1 MKIDQLLDRY
11 LKGEASLEE
20 QQLVEQ
26 WLENPDQAATVWDEL
41 GASNQDEWLQKL
53 YCRISNTIG
62 AENKKIIK
70 FKSWLKVAIASAAVL
85 AGFLLTLLLWPKQ
98 KQPVAIA
105 SWTTVSA
112 ALGEKHYVMLEDSS
126 SVWLNGGAS
135 IRYNTAPGHKNREV
149 YLSGEAY
156 FDVKHLPQRPF
167 MVHTGKITTT
177 VLGTAFNIS
186 ADKLGS
192 QVKVAVTR
200 GKVQVAKA
208 GEVLG
213 LLTPN
218 QQIVYEQ
225 RRQSYVQ
232 SHIAT
237 EVVLDWLPDDLYFD
251 NTTFGEAALA
261 LAKQYNVQIKFGNEK
276 LKNCRFTGTIKKD
289 KTLDQALRVI
299 CEFNKATYKIK
310 NNTVAIFGAGCE

>member
-1 MKIDQLLDRY
+1 MKIDQLLDKY

-20 QQLVEQ
+20 QQLVER
-26 WLENPDQAATVWDEL
+26 WLENPDQPATVWDQL
-41 GASNQDEWLQKL
+41 DAGSQDEWLQKL
-53 YCRISNTIG
+53 YRRIAHTID
-62 AENKKIIK
+62 AENKKTIK
-70 FKSWLKVAIASAAVL
+70 FKSWFKVAMASAAVF
-85 AGFLLTLLLWPKQ
+85 AGFLLALLLWPKQ
-98 KQPVAIA
+98 KQPTAMA

-112 ALGEKHYVMLEDSS
+112 ATGEKHYVMLEDSS
-126 SVWLNGGAS
+126 SVWLNSGAS

-186 ADKLGS
+186 TDKLGN

-200 GKVQVAKA
+200 GKVQVAKE

-213 LLTPN
+213 LLMPN
-218 QQIVYEQ
+218 QQIVYE
-225 RRQSYVQ
+225 RQHQ
-232 SHIAT
+232 SHVQRNIDT

-251 NTTFGEAALA
+251 NITFGEAALA
-261 LAKQYNVQIKFGNEK
+261 LAKQYDVQIKFSNEK

-310 NNTVAIFGAGCE
+310 NNTVTIFGAGCE